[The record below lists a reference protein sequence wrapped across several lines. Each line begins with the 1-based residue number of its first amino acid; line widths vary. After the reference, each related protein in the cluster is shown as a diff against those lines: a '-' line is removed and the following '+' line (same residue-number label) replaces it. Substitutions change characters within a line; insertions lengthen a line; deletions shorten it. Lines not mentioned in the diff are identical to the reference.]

1 MLRSRKAHSV
11 PLRDH
16 MDALLQFRFMPC
28 PVPIWRPRVGRTHLS
43 ESPFDVALASPCGA
57 PRRQVLVGLLQ
68 HASLM
73 NSQHRARSKR
83 SGRCRDQEGHEGNSL
98 PASAATSP
106 QPRRLA
112 EHTRYPLRFHCRVA
126 SILQRDMHELKKLE
140 GPETRVSSRCCPLG
154 ASFLRI
160 FELTHLKKEAPSGQ
174 HPHAPMPYHAWGWRQ
189 TSVLLSAV
197 CCSACVV
204 QSAECGAVGLSYT
217 ALSSSVRLIRA
228 LGALR
233 GGGFLKKMR
242 KAQPLN
248 QAEKKYWDM
257 AKRVRRDTDTLRGKS
272 TYTSTCLSLH
282 LSAVLIDASAINR
295 ASCTDSS
302 RTRANPLEGTWR

>member
-1 MLRSRKAHSV
+1 
-11 PLRDH
+11 
-16 MDALLQFRFMPC
+16 
-28 PVPIWRPRVGRTHLS
+28 
-43 ESPFDVALASPCGA
+43 
-57 PRRQVLVGLLQ
+57 
-68 HASLM
+68 
-73 NSQHRARSKR
+73 
-83 SGRCRDQEGHEGNSL
+83 
-98 PASAATSP
+98 
-106 QPRRLA
+106 
-112 EHTRYPLRFHCRVA
+112 
-126 SILQRDMHELKKLE
+126 MHELKKLE

>member
-1 MLRSRKAHSV
+1 ML
-11 PLRDH
+11 
-16 MDALLQFRFMPC
+16 
-28 PVPIWRPRVGRTHLS
+28 I
-43 ESPFDVALASPCGA
+43 
-57 PRRQVLVGLLQ
+57 
-68 HASLM
+68 
-73 NSQHRARSKR
+73 
-83 SGRCRDQEGHEGNSL
+83 
-98 PASAATSP
+98 
-106 QPRRLA
+106 
-112 EHTRYPLRFHCRVA
+112 
-126 SILQRDMHELKKLE
+126 
-140 GPETRVSSRCCPLG
+140 
-154 ASFLRI
+154 
-160 FELTHLKKEAPSGQ
+160 
-174 HPHAPMPYHAWGWRQ
+174 
-189 TSVLLSAV
+189 SAV
-197 CCSACVV
+197 CCSAVCC
-204 QSAECGAVGLSYT
+204 SAECGAVGLSYT
-217 ALSSSVRLIRA
+217 VPSGSVSLIRA